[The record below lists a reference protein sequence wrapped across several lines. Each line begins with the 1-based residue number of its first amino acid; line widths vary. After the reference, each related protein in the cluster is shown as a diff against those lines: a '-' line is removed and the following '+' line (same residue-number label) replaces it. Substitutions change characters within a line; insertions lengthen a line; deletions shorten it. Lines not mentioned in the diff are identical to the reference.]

1 MKDATPGIHH
11 ITAIAGD
18 AQKNLDFYSG
28 VLGLRLVKK
37 TVNYDDP
44 GTYHLYYGDRNGTPG
59 TILTFFPWS
68 LSGAHGRAGPGQV
81 TAIGFSVPAGSLEFW
96 KARLKG
102 FAVDIEAPSRAWG

>member
-1 MKDATPGIHH
+1 MENATPGIHH

-44 GTYHLYYGDRNGTPG
+44 GTYHLYYGDRNGLPEASSPSFPG
-59 TILTFFPWS
+59 LRRGSGAGGDPDRSRPS
-68 LSGAHGRAGPGQV
+68 LSPFPGDRWGSGRRG
-81 TAIGFSVPAGSLEFW
+81 
-96 KARLKG
+96 
-102 FAVDIEAPSRAWG
+102 